1 MELKQQ
7 KPSNPLSALRQKIV
21 DTARSVGKTLSQT
34 FGNMTWPKA
43 AAQKL
48 RQLIAA
54 AKDAL
59 LRAWKKIPLPG
70 KKSRTEGQLP
80 QPERAKK
87 GSFFA
92 HFSMR
97 LLPGGRSRWVLL
109 MDGLVACAVIAACAV
124 CLTQVLQGDGSH
136 PFTVTDRGRTVT
148 YQTKA
153 ASVNEALQRNGYTLQ
168 EGDTLSVY
176 EGSAVE
182 DTPSVEITRTFPVV
196 VRSGDQVQTLHLQ
209 SGTVGDAL
217 RQAGVS
223 WDTQDEL
230 SYPQFAD
237 VSPCMYISHQDVTVE
252 YRTEYRVIEYQTKV
266 IKDSTLD
273 EDVRKRVS
281 YGENGEKRLI
291 YRTTYLDGVEA
302 NSEIVDQV
310 ILKKKVDDVVIVGTQ
325 EIRFQTNLQ
334 NDHRRWRPAPE
345 DDEIE
350 EILRCEVTA
359 YTHTGNRTATGTW
372 PKLGT
377 IAVDP
382 DVIPYGTKL
391 YVPGYGYGTAQDCG
405 AFSGNQIDLFMD
417 TRSECLRWGRKRNVK
432 VYILK

>member
-1 MELKQQ
+1 METKPQ
-7 KPSNPLSALRQKIV
+7 KPSNPLSALRQNIV
-21 DTARSVGKTLSQT
+21 DTARKT
-34 FGNMTWPKA
+34 G
-43 AAQKL
+43 
-48 RQLIAA
+48 
-54 AKDAL
+54 
-59 LRAWKKIPLPG
+59 KKISQFFGESQWLSKMGQSVAAFFRAVKDGIMHAFSRVKGLFQKSPRKRAPRQKKEKGSFWAHFSLKPLPG
-70 KKSRTEGQLP
+70 GASRG
-80 QPERAKK
+80 
-87 GSFFA
+87 
-92 HFSMR
+92 M
-97 LLPGGRSRWVLL
+97 LLL
-109 MDGLVACAVIAACAV
+109 DAFVACALVAACLV
-124 CLTQVLQGDGSH
+124 CVFFVCKGDGSH

-148 YQTKA
+148 YLTKA
-153 ASVNEALQRNGYTLQ
+153 ASVNEALQQNGYTLE

-182 DTPSVEITRTFPVV
+182 DTPEVSISRTFPVM
-196 VRSGDQVQTLHLQ
+196 VRSGDKLEKLHLQ
-209 SGTVGDAL
+209 GGTVGDAL
-217 RQAGVS
+217 RRVGVV
-223 WDTQDEL
+223 WDTQDVL
-230 SYPQFAD
+230 SHPQFAD
-237 VSPCMYISHQDVTVE
+237 VTPCMYISHQDVTVE

-266 IKDSTLD
+266 IKDDTLD
-273 EDVRKRVS
+273 EDVKKRVS

-302 NSEIVDQV
+302 GSEIVDQV
-310 ILKKKVDDVVIVGTQ
+310 ILKKKVDDVTIVGTQ

-334 NDHRRWRPAPE
+334 NDHRRWKPAPKDSE
-345 DDEIE
+345 VKK
-350 EILRCEVTA
+350 ILRCEVTA

-382 DVIPYGTKL
+382 DIIPYGTKL